1 MKEDNKINWGISK
14 DLQADIRYEPNAC
27 KGFVMDLSLGCPHH
41 CTYCL
46 FSPLELRV
54 YKLQNPGYKGNVL
67 PLKLDNFLKRKE
79 FPPSVYLCY
88 SSDPLGNEKIKE
100 SAKIVL
106 NKLFSHNV
114 NVLFITK
121 GIFDESIIEVIRKR
135 PDLMNIQ
142 IDVSS
147 CDESRNK
154 IIEPGAPTYRER
166 LKNIEKLSNIPGL
179 ASLVVRMD
187 PLLPNVDDTEKNITT
202 ILKDISELGV
212 KEIVAGYI
220 VLTKGLKESWNKNEL
235 MHIATQAL
243 TEITPTISKQELYS
257 LPFEIKLQRLNMI
270 RKWCY
275 NYGINLSVCGCKDE
289 RFKQTDIEWICH
301 PFNRKRREELNKNV
315 AREMQMATD
324 HLK

>member
-1 MKEDNKINWGISK
+1 
-14 DLQADIRYEPNAC
+14 
-27 KGFVMDLSLGCPHH
+27 
-41 CTYCL
+41 
-46 FSPLELRV
+46 
-54 YKLQNPGYKGNVL
+54 
-67 PLKLDNFLKRKE
+67 
-79 FPPSVYLCY
+79 
-88 SSDPLGNEKIKE
+88 
-100 SAKIVL
+100 
-106 NKLFSHNV
+106 
-114 NVLFITK
+114 
-121 GIFDESIIEVIRKR
+121 
-135 PDLMNIQ
+135 MNIQ

-187 PLLPNVDDTEKNITT
+187 PLLPNVDDTEN
-202 ILKDISELGV
+202 
-212 KEIVAGYI
+212 
-220 VLTKGLKESWNKNEL
+220 
-235 MHIATQAL
+235 IATQAL

-275 NYGINLSVCGCKDE
+275 NYGINLSVCGSKDE

-315 AREMQMATD
+315 AKEMQMATD